1 VAQQHR
7 PTPADAV
14 REPARS
20 GAAVARAR
28 LAVTA
33 IFLANGAGIGLWA
46 GLVAA
51 LGAKHALSHGQI
63 SVILLAMAAG
73 AVTAMSTTGWL
84 TARYG
89 SRRCTIAAGVLTTLL
104 LPLPYLMPGLTSVA
118 LAAAALGAA
127 NGTMDVAMNA
137 HGAAVERR
145 LGRPAMSWF
154 HAFFS
159 IGGVIGS
166 TAGASLLALDLALG
180 AVALTVATALL
191 ATVVVA
197 SSTLLRGPLGEGGR
211 AGFVR
216 PTGALLLLCVLAFLA
231 MISEGAMFD
240 WVGVQLARGM
250 GVELSTAAL
259 GYTVYAG
266 CMTAGRLVGD
276 RLVAAL
282 GAPRVLVASALVS
295 LGGTS
300 LFLAAPTV
308 ALAFLGIAAAGLGV
322 ANLVPILFGAG
333 AHVPGVAPGQGVA
346 MVAMSGYAGF
356 LVAPPLIGTLADRHG
371 LAAALVVILVALAA
385 TAAGAPFART
395 RPDA

>member
-1 VAQQHR
+1 
-7 PTPADAV
+7 
-14 REPARS
+14 
-20 GAAVARAR
+20 
-28 LAVTA
+28 
-33 IFLANGAGIGLWA
+33 
-46 GLVAA
+46 
-51 LGAKHALSHGQI
+51 
-63 SVILLAMAAG
+63 
-73 AVTAMSTTGWL
+73 
-84 TARYG
+84 
-89 SRRCTIAAGVLTTLL
+89 
-104 LPLPYLMPGLTSVA
+104 
-118 LAAAALGAA
+118 
-127 NGTMDVAMNA
+127 
-137 HGAAVERR
+137 
-145 LGRPAMSWF
+145 
-154 HAFFS
+154 
-159 IGGVIGS
+159 
-166 TAGASLLALDLALG
+166 
-180 AVALTVATALL
+180 
-191 ATVVVA
+191 
-197 SSTLLRGPLGEGGR
+197 
-211 AGFVR
+211 
-216 PTGALLLLCVLAFLA
+216 LLLCVLAFLA

-395 RPDA
+395 RPNA